1 MARPRGANRRRF
13 VLALV
18 LLTSVTLIT
27 LDTRN
32 GRSGPLGAVGRAAHT
47 IVSPI
52 EGAVS
57 SVTRPIGDWWSGMID
72 SGSIKKENR
81 RLRQQLAELQGE
93 QRRFDDALQQNSNFR
108 RLLEL
113 QQNFLDTAKP
123 IAARVIDRDP
133 GNFESTLTIDR
144 GTKDGIAE
152 GMPVVAPGGVVGH
165 VIEVW
170 RNGAKVRVLTDPESA
185 IAVRPITHP
194 VTGIAQGREGSDE
207 IFVDDFGA
215 HAPVR
220 KGDQVVTANIA
231 NSVYPPDLPVGTV
244 TGVDEQSAGLGLSAS
259 IKPYVNVNELQFV
272 EVLRW
277 VPGQGSVVTTTTTT
291 TSTTTTTTVPGAS
304 TTTTSTTTVGGP

>member
-57 SVTRPIGDWWSGMID
+57 SVTRPIGDWWSGLID
-72 SGSIKKENR
+72 SGSIKKDNR
-81 RLRQQLAELQGE
+81 RLQQQVAELKGQ
-93 QRRFDDALQQNSNFR
+93 QRRWADAIQQNRDLRSVLGLQQS
-108 RLLEL
+108 
-113 QQNFLDTAKP
+113 FLDVARP

-144 GTKDGIAE
+144 GTRDGIAE
-152 GMPVVAPGGVVGH
+152 GMPVVAPDGVVGH

-194 VTGIAQGREGSDE
+194 VTGIAQGQEGSDE
-207 IFVDDFGA
+207 IVVDDFGVN
-215 HAPVR
+215 APV
-220 KGDQVVTANIA
+220 KMGDEVVTANIA

-244 TGVDEQSAGLGLSAS
+244 TGVDEQSAGLGKSAR
-259 IKPYVNVNELQFV
+259 IKPFVKPDELQFV

-277 VPGQGSVVTTTTTT
+277 VPGQGPVVTTTTTT
-291 TSTTTTTTVPGAS
+291 TTTTTMPGAS
-304 TTTTSTTTVGGP
+304 TSTSTVTTTTGSAP

>member
-1 MARPRGANRRRF
+1 
-13 VLALV
+13 VLVLV

-57 SVTRPIGDWWSGMID
+57 SVTRPVGDWWSGVID
-72 SGSIKKENR
+72 SGSIKDENR
-81 RLRQQLAELQGE
+81 RLQKRVAELEGE
-93 QRRFDDALQQNSNFR
+93 QRRAADALQQNRDLRNV
-108 RLLEL
+108 LHL
-113 QQNFLDTAKP
+113 QQSFLDAARP

-144 GTKDGIAE
+144 GTQDGIAD
-152 GMPVVAPGGVVGH
+152 GMPVVAPDGVVGH

-170 RNGAKVRVLTDPESA
+170 RNGAKVRVLTDPDSA

-194 VTGIAQGREGSDE
+194 VTGIAQGQEGSDE
-207 IFVDDFGA
+207 IVVDDFGA
-215 HAPVR
+215 RAPVH
-220 KGDQVVTANIA
+220 KGDEVVTANIA

-244 TGVDEQSAGLGLSAS
+244 TEVEEQSAGLGLSAR
-259 IKPYVNVNELQFV
+259 IKPYVNLGELQFV
-272 EVLRW
+272 AVLRW
-277 VPGQGSVVTTTTTT
+277 VPGQGPVATTTTTT
-291 TSTTTTTTVPGAS
+291 TTTTTQPGAS
-304 TTTTSTTTVGGP
+304 TTTSTTTASAP

>member
-13 VLALV
+13 VLAVV

-57 SVTRPIGDWWSGMID
+57 SITRPIGDWWSGLVD

-81 RLRQQLAELQGE
+81 RLRERVSELEGE
-93 QRRFDDALQQNSNFR
+93 QRRAADALQRNRELSS
-108 RLLEL
+108 LLNL
-113 QQNFLDTAKP
+113 QQSFLDTAKP
-123 IAARVIDRDP
+123 IAARVVNRDP

-144 GTKDGIAE
+144 GTQDGIAD

-185 IAVRPITHP
+185 IAVRPVAHP
-194 VTGIAQGREGSDE
+194 VTGIAQGHEGSDE

-215 HAPVR
+215 HARVH
-220 KGDQVVTANIA
+220 KGDEVVTANIA
-231 NSVYPPDLPVGTV
+231 NSVYPPDLLVGTV
-244 TGVDEQSAGLGLSAS
+244 TGVDEQSADLGLSAR
-259 IKPYVNVNELQFV
+259 IKPYVKVDELQFV

-277 VPGQGSVVTTTTTT
+277 VPGQGPVVTTTTTT
-291 TSTTTTTTVPGAS
+291 TTTTTLPGAS
-304 TTTTSTTTVGGP
+304 TTTTTTPTTTTGSAP